1 MPKLKD
7 RFEIF
12 KRDNFTCQYCGK
24 TPPEVVLEID
34 HIIPK
39 SKKGKDFP
47 ENKITACFEC
57 NRGKSNILLTDKQ
70 AKGKI
75 KENLELLK
83 EREIQLTE
91 YNKILA
97 NQQRKITRS
106 IKKICNLWTELCDDE
121 YSLNHNG
128 QSDLRNLLNKFT
140 EQEIIKAMYIAVKIR
155 DVEGRFKYMCGILH
169 NWRKTKQ
176 QEQWLNNE
184 L

>member
-91 YNKILA
+91 YNKLISK
-97 NQQRKITRS
+97 QRQKTNRS
-106 IKKICNLWTELCDDE
+106 VRKICNYWTELFDFE
-121 YSLNHNG
+121 YSLNQNG
-128 QSDLRNLLNKFT
+128 QADLRNLLNKFT
-140 EQEIIKAMYIAVKIR
+140 EQEILKAIDIAVKIK
-155 DVEGRFKYMCGILH
+155 DAESRFKYMCGILH
-169 NWRKTKQ
+169 NWRRNKQ
-176 QEQWLNNE
+176 
-184 L
+184 